1 MGQWHAAFWLQE
13 TNSSE
18 SHPCILDTK
27 HIDIAMAGGMGGMAE
42 EADLAHGA
50 DDAARRRSEGS
61 GFVPA
66 VSYTRLSARPSGR
79 HAGGRIG
86 GTECKGPYA
95 TIELELAL
103 LIPRFLATKK
113 VN

>member
-13 TNSSE
+13 TNCSE
-18 SHPCILDTK
+18 PHPCILDTK
-27 HIDIAMAGGMGGMAE
+27 RKDIAMAGGMGGMAE

-61 GFVPA
+61 GFAPA
-66 VSYTRLSARPSGR
+66 VSYMKPSARPLGR

-86 GTECKGPYA
+86 GMECKGPYA
-95 TIELELAL
+95 TIELEQAL

>member
-1 MGQWHAAFWLQE
+1 
-13 TNSSE
+13 
-18 SHPCILDTK
+18 
-27 HIDIAMAGGMGGMAE
+27 MAGGMGGMAE

-50 DDAARRRSEGS
+50 DDAARRRSEGF
-61 GFVPA
+61 GFVLA
-66 VSYTRLSARPSGR
+66 VSYTRLSARPLGR

>member
-1 MGQWHAAFWLQE
+1 MV
-13 TNSSE
+13 
-18 SHPCILDTK
+18 
-27 HIDIAMAGGMGGMAE
+27 GGMGGMAE

-66 VSYTRLSARPSGR
+66 VSYTRLSARPFGR

-95 TIELELAL
+95 TIEPGQAML
-103 LIPRFLATKK
+103 LPRSLSTEK